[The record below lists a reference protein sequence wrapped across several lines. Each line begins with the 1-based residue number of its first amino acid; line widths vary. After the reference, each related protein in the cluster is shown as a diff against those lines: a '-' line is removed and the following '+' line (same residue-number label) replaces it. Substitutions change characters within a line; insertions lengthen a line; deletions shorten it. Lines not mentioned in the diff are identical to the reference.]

1 MGYKENAELVENYLR
16 ENGWHYVRRDREDRR
31 TAVFL
36 GGVSGLGGIHDTYRF
51 ALCVDDDAVQY
62 YAILPVSAQDKKV
75 ECAEFISRANC
86 GMKFGKFELAFRDG
100 EVRFHIIYP
109 IDAIRIKVNESMQRI
124 ISIASGTVR
133 EYVNGLML
141 VLIGQKTP
149 AEAITEI
156 ERKT

>member
-86 GMKFGKFELAFRDG
+86 GMKFGKFELDFRDG

-124 ISIASGTVR
+124 IRIASGTVR

-156 ERKT
+156 ERRT